1 MKKKIKE
8 AASFKYYRYGY
19 PFKKQVI
26 EEIENGQ
33 ISMNQA
39 SKKYKVSRSALQ
51 KWFNTMGNL
60 NKRIKALQG
69 MSPREKLRDMD
80 ARIKRLEREKEILTF
95 AIDMISEE
103 VGTDMLK
110 KYLPESQEVI
120 KRRRKRS

>member
-1 MKKKIKE
+1 MYKE
-8 AASFKYYRYGY
+8 IDEAGSYKYYRYSY
-19 PFKKQVI
+19 SFKKQVI
-26 EEIENGQ
+26 EEIENGL

-39 SKKYKVSRSALQ
+39 SKKYKISRSCIQ
-51 KWFNTMGNL
+51 TWFNKMGNL

-80 ARIKRLEREKEILTF
+80 ARIKRLEKEKEILSF
-95 AIDMISEE
+95 AIGMISEE

-120 KRRRKRS
+120 KKRRRKS